1 MLWRPKPGTRV
12 TLQYRQS
19 AREGMPHGMRGVVT
33 AGGIGPGPINAA
45 VKLDDGRVMVVP
57 RGNITGTSV
66 PMEGEDE

>member
-1 MLWRPKPGTRV
+1 
-12 TLQYRQS
+12 
-19 AREGMPHGMRGVVT
+19 MPHGMRGVVT